1 MLPKAKVWYV
11 HEKNKVKANRTGFVI
26 LPDFSGTAHMVQG
39 TTLVSAIVDCLE
51 AGHAAK
57 LTNMLAA
64 YVGLSRVKLKR
75 NVLIMQAF
83 SPGLFGRGPPPGPNI
98 LMRLLRGEIQEDQV
112 DEEFTRFE
120 RVANE
125 SSAETSLLKMHWTCT
140 SCKLLGEEDWCK
152 PMADFNV
159 HNDWHFCNKLLP
171 EGAWARCAECNKKRR
186 RDIGAALGAE
196 RGAEANDRCAFVS
209 TRV

>member
-1 MLPKAKVWYV
+1 MDDQHK
-11 HEKNKVKANRTGFVI
+11 
-26 LPDFSGTAHMVQG
+26 
-39 TTLVSAIVDCLE
+39 
-51 AGHAAK
+51 
-57 LTNMLAA
+57 A
-64 YVGLSRVKLKR
+64 YVGKSRTR
-75 NVLIMQAF
+75 EADHTLIVQPY
-83 SPGLFGRGPPPGPNI
+83 SPHLFRQGELPGPNI
-98 LMRLLRGEIQEDQV
+98 LMRLLRGDIQEDQV

-125 SSAETSLLKMHWTCT
+125 SSAETSLLKMHWNCT

-159 HNDWHFCNKLLP
+159 HRDWHFRNKLLP

-186 RDIGAALGAE
+186 RDIVAVIGAE
-196 RGAEANDRCAFVS
+196 TLHDTNDRCAFVS